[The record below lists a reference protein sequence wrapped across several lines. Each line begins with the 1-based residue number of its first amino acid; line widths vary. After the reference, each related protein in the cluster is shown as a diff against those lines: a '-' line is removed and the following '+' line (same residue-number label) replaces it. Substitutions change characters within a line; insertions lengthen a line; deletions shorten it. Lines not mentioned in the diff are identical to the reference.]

1 MTGETFESFHKVRT
15 FECDFYGHVNNAIY
29 LNYLEFARM
38 ELLEKKG
45 LTLTR
50 LKEMGFMLVIRRV
63 EIRFKAPALAQEQLA
78 IRTLVKEYRKA
89 SGTFHQK
96 IIKLPDQKLIAE
108 ADVNWVVVNSQGK
121 PVAIPARISEA
132 LGLQRPAKKG

>member
-1 MTGETFESFHKVRT
+1 MTGETFESIHKVRT

-50 LKEMGFMLVIRRV
+50 LKEMGFMLVIRRI
-63 EIRFKAPALAQEQLA
+63 EIWFKSPALAQEQLA
-78 IRTLVKEYRKA
+78 IRTSVKEYRRA
-89 SGTFHQK
+89 SGTFHQR
-96 IIKLPDQKLIAE
+96 IVRLSDQKLIAE
-108 ADVNWVVVNSQGK
+108 ADVNWVVVNPQGK
-121 PVAIPARISEA
+121 PVAIPAMILEA
-132 LGLQRPAKKG
+132 LGLERQAKNE